1 MRLSQKEIVTFSVT
15 EDFLEE
21 LSVLPNFS
29 DLHSTFKMLF
39 LSDCVEWT
47 QANLAVQQ
55 LLGTLGKYW

>member
-29 DLHSTFKMLF
+29 DLHSTFKMFF